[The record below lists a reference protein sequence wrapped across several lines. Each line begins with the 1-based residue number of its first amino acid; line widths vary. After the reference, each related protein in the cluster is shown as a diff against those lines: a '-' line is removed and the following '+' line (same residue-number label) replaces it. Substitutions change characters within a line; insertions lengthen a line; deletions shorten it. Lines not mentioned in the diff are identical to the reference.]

1 MSMIWLTAIDPTNPR
16 SQMMFSRPILICAA
30 LAAAMTPGFAG
41 SDSPP
46 RSLDALINPDPKA
59 QSPQQPAPAP
69 ALEPKRDGQLFD
81 PNTKDVLVIDG
92 RGHAV
97 DPSSAGI
104 ADALRRLN
112 KAVEALKSSREAL
125 PD

>member
-1 MSMIWLTAIDPTNPR
+1 
-16 SQMMFSRPILICAA
+16 MFSRPILLCAA

-46 RSLDALINPDPKA
+46 RSLDALINPAPKA
-59 QSPQQPAPAP
+59 QSPQQPAS

-97 DPSSAGI
+97 DPSAAGI

-112 KAVEALKSSREAL
+112 EAAEALKSSRQAL